1 MVYRILKI
9 LFSGVENVN
18 YKFIIKQKN
27 GRIKYHVTRFEEN
40 KCRYKKIKKL
50 GNYSD
55 Y

>member
-18 YKFIIKQKN
+18 YKFITKQKN
-27 GRIKYHVTRFEEN
+27 GRINITRFEEN
-40 KCRYKKIKKL
+40 KSRFKKIKRL
-50 GNYSD
+50 ESYSD